1 MEIGPSISPYL
12 KPELVRLGKPSAVH
26 EDKETARALAEPSER
41 FTVSSAGS
49 LLHTQARSLQKS
61 RSSSRWSS
69 LAKGALAVGG
79 ALVAASLGPVSA
91 VVAGTSAAVLA
102 GSAIKDFFSGQAQKK
117 QLNQVNRTQAGIWQ
131 ANSQDQLSTTD
142 HNKVLAV
149 LQNGATESQ
158 VSSKDLDFSERY
170 GPWAVVTGA
179 TSGIGKEF
187 AKQLAQAGINPVL
200 VARSGEKLEEVSKE
214 LQESFGVQVRTVA
227 ADLSNSKDV
236 DRVERETRDL
246 NVGLLINNAGSWVE
260 GEFLKNDVD
269 KETLVHRL
277 NMEAPMRL
285 SSAFGKRLSERGAG
299 GILNVGSALGHVP
312 TAYQANYAGTKAYLN
327 HFTKALAFEMK
338 PSGVD
343 VMIVNP
349 GATKTEGAAHIDQD
363 KMPIKPMS
371 AEAVAAA
378 ALGSLGRATEV
389 IPGWQNRLAFG
400 TALRILPQAVS
411 TAIVGSKAAKFMGI
425 ER

>member
-1 MEIGPSISPYL
+1 VEIGPSFNTPVL
-12 KPELVRLGKPSAVH
+12 KDLVRLGASQPRPLEKQQG
-26 EDKETARALAEPSER
+26 TAEPSER
-41 FTVSSAGS
+41 FTASSASS
-49 LLHTQARSLQKS
+49 LLHTQARSLKKG
-61 RSSSRWSS
+61 SSTSRWSGV
-69 LAKGALAVGG
+69 AKGALAVGT

-91 VVAGTSAAVLA
+91 LVAGTAAAVLA
-102 GSAIKDFFSGQAQKK
+102 GGAVKDLFSAQGQRK
-117 QLNQVNRTQAGIWQ
+117 QLNQVSRTQAGLWP
-131 ANSQDQLSTTD
+131 ATSQDQLSPSDNST
-142 HNKVLAV
+142 VLAV
-149 LQNGATESQ
+149 LQNTAAESK
-158 VSSKDLDFSERY
+158 VSSERLKFSERY

-200 VARSGEKLEEVSKE
+200 VARNGEKLEEVAKE
-214 LQESFGVQVRTVA
+214 LEGYGVQVRTVA
-227 ADLSNSKDV
+227 ADLSDAKDIE
-236 DRVERETRDL
+236 RVERETRDL

-269 KETLVHRL
+269 KEALVHRL

-299 GILNVGSALGHVP
+299 GILNVGSALAHVP

-343 VMIVNP
+343 VLVVNP
-349 GATKTEGAAHIDQD
+349 GATKTEGAAHIDQS

-371 AEAVAAA
+371 AEAVAAS
-378 ALGSLGRATEV
+378 ALRSLGKTDEV
-389 IPGWQNRLAFG
+389 IPGWRNSLAFG
-400 TALRILPQAVS
+400 VALRILPQAIS
-411 TAIVGSKAAKFMGI
+411 TAIVGSQAAKFMGI